1 MVYVD
6 GAKVDLA
13 PGVTLNLPA
22 TSGAGISFSWT
33 GSAAPGWG
41 LKGVEVQYRD
51 QANAEWHIVQ
61 GKTGNGNSGHS
72 FSGQLGHTYLVR
84 ARPWQTMIE
93 TYNADIDMPGLWT
106 EKSVTVTG
114 VFAGYVRNN
123 FGGPLAGAQVSG
135 AGSSATG
142 DQAGFYAL
150 QPPVY
155 GQLYAL
161 TASAGGYNSPPPI
174 TQKVVNEDSTTSITF
189 TLKPSNDA
197 IANGDFESN
206 TNGWNVT
213 GSRSIL
219 GADPRSGDASLR
231 LSGDASLTQTVTA
244 AGMYNPTLSF
254 WYKGDDAFQVVLE
267 SETTAIS
274 RTIAAAAPDAW
285 QHAWVPLGQQGLYSG
300 SLSVAFNLAQGQVHL
315 DEVSLGDGPHTNLL
329 PVVVRAAAP

>member
-1 MVYVD
+1 V
-6 GAKVDLA
+6 A
-13 PGVTLNLPA
+13 LNLPA
-22 TSGAGISFSWT
+22 ASGANISFSWT

-41 LKGVEVQYRD
+41 LKGVEVQYRE
-51 QANAEWHIVQ
+51 QASAEWQVVQ
-61 GKTGNGNSGHS
+61 GKTGNGNSSHS

-106 EKSVTVTG
+106 EKSVTVGG

-123 FGGPLAGAQVSG
+123 FGGPLAGALVSG
-135 AGSSATG
+135 AGGSATG

-150 QPPVY
+150 QPAAY
-155 GQLYAL
+155 GQVYAL
-161 TASAGGYNSPPPI
+161 TAGAGGYTSPPFIKGQVP
-174 TQKVVNEDSTTSITF
+174 DAASTTSITF
-189 TLKPSNDA
+189 TLKPANDA
-197 IANGDFESN
+197 IVNGDFESN

-231 LSGDASLTQTVTA
+231 LSGDAGLTQTVTA

-267 SETTAIS
+267 GETTAIS

-285 QHAWVPLGQQGLYSG
+285 RHAWVPLGQQGLYSG
-300 SLSVAFNLAQGQVHL
+300 SLRAAFNLAQGQVHL
-315 DEVSLGDGPHTNLL
+315 DEVSLGDGPRTNLL
-329 PVVVRAAAP
+329 PVVMRAAAP